1 MDNPG
6 AKGLLSRLLRRFRP
20 SARRNPEPGAN
31 QHTHPFPPQG
41 APASSAGMI
50 LIIEL
55 RGWAC
60 GPLPLLLGQGDYE
73 TRVVQGHE
81 AALDVLNRRDPVL
94 LIVGGTASPKFYHAL
109 RQATPAPILAL
120 APQGDAEQAISA
132 FAAGVDQYQA
142 GPISSSEVAARARA
156 VLRRATSP
164 VPTPTESQ

>member
-1 MDNPG
+1 MDNPD
-6 AKGLLSRLLRRFRP
+6 AKGLLSRLLQRFRP
-20 SARRNPEPGAN
+20 LTRRNSEPGAN
-31 QHTHPFPPQG
+31 QHTHHLPSQD

-55 RGWAC
+55 HGWAC

-73 TRVVQGHE
+73 TRVVQGCE
-81 AALDVLNRRDPVL
+81 AALDVLKRTDPVL
-94 LIVGGTASPKFYHAL
+94 LIVGGTASPKLYHAL

-142 GPISSSEVAARARA
+142 GPISSSEAAARARA
-156 VLRRATSP
+156 VLRRATWP
-164 VPTPTESQ
+164 VSTLP